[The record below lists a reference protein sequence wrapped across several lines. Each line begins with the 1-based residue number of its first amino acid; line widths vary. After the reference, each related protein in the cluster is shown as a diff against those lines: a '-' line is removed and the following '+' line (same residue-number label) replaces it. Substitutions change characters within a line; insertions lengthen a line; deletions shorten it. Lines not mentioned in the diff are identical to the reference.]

1 MIPSVVQGKRETWTR
16 FWKRL
21 RGSMIFEE
29 GKYTKS
35 LKRDHA
41 VRDSRDK
48 LARLYAGEPQTEGT
62 TLNPIAADT
71 IDLLDP
77 QMSANALN
85 IECLPLST
93 RQSQLREML
102 APYGD
107 IVSVK
112 IITEKPSSRAFVRR
126 SASAVVVFEK
136 PHQAEKAQVAI
147 DGRYMGEGWRLKA
160 SWGSREQQ
168 KCRPS
173 LPFLIANL

>member
-1 MIPSVVQGKRETWTR
+1 
-16 FWKRL
+16 
-21 RGSMIFEE
+21 MIFEE

-48 LARLYAGEPQTEGT
+48 LARLYAGEPHTEGPT
-62 TLNPIAADT
+62 PKLFASDT
-71 IDLLDP
+71 IDHIDE

-85 IECLPLST
+85 IACLPLST

-112 IITEKPSSRAFVRR
+112 IITEKPSSREFVRR
-126 SASAVVVFEK
+126 SASAIVVFEK
-136 PHQAEKAQVAI
+136 PQQAEKAQVAM

-160 SWGSREQQ
+160 SWGNREQQ
-168 KCRPS
+168 KCR
-173 LPFLIANL
+173 LLIRFQMANL